1 MKMDSSLLFAVVIPV
16 GALLLTAVV
25 VLVLYLWWSTGRDD
39 VPASAPL
46 MTDPAGESQGY
57 NASTG
62 PAAGDPFASLRPAA
76 ADPFPP
82 GAASAQPNDPD
93 WLQAL
98 SSAPPSPD
106 LVEVMRVYRD
116 RRDGSLLLVAEG
128 QQFRTLR
135 DIDDPQI
142 GKRLVGNAHDIARFA
157 RVGEIAIPPIDPL
170 DLIPPRT
177 TASPPPPQPVAPSPI
192 TAPPPPPPGRPLA
205 PAAKIEE
212 EAEAFIPSRSM
223 QEEIEELLQQRLP
236 RTPFAGRDIHVRN
249 AVGGGILIEVDGK
262 YFEGVGE
269 VPYPDVQEL
278 IRSVVQEWESLQ

>member
-1 MKMDSSLLFAVVIPV
+1 
-16 GALLLTAVV
+16 
-25 VLVLYLWWSTGRDD
+25 
-39 VPASAPL
+39 
-46 MTDPAGESQGY
+46 
-57 NASTG
+57 
-62 PAAGDPFASLRPAA
+62 
-76 ADPFPP
+76 
-82 GAASAQPNDPD
+82 
-93 WLQAL
+93 LQAL

-177 TASPPPPQPVAPSPI
+177 TASPPPPPPPVSSSPF